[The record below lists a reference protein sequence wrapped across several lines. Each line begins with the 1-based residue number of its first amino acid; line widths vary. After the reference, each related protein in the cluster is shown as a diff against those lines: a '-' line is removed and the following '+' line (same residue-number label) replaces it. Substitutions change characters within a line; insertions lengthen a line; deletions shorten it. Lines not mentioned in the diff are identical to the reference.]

1 LRGCINTI
9 WIFAEKGLK
18 TGKRIRGDKEM
29 EFTKEMVTYM
39 VGLVI
44 IVSAVVLV
52 GLEKI
57 TFDNMILM
65 VSIALSIMGFGS
77 LTPRGTEAKINAL
90 LYKFRDYQPM
100 FWFEGNKLVLSIADD
115 MDTEPVKL
123 INKFSKI
130 YGLPVELRKHSRVTL
145 LSGQPDIKAGDAI
158 KPTGKY
164 WEGSLGYSFQQS
176 YYTNAHVLPEE
187 GLTVQHVRTGKVFG
201 VTEWVSKIRTF
212 SRGRYFL
219 SFFGFKL
226 PTNKVDAARIK
237 LLYGM
242 EFKPFNSDLITSV
255 AEGDKIVAFGRTSGY
270 REGEVK
276 NTNVKIILEWPH
288 NGKLAVFED
297 IIMASLPARPGDS
310 GGPVYLKD
318 TLNIVGLVFAGP
330 QDGSFA
336 LIIKASNI
344 HEAEQRT

>member
-1 LRGCINTI
+1 
-9 WIFAEKGLK
+9 
-18 TGKRIRGDKEM
+18 M

-39 VGLVI
+39 VGLII

-52 GLEKI
+52 GLDKI

-65 VSIALSIMGFGS
+65 ISIALSIMGFGS
-77 LTPRGTEAKINAL
+77 LTPRNVEAKINAI
-90 LYKFRDYQPM
+90 LYKFKDYQPM

-115 MDTEPVKL
+115 MEIEPVKL
-123 INKFSKI
+123 INRLSKL

-145 LSGQPDIKAGDAI
+145 LSATLDLTPGATI
-158 KPTGKY
+158 KPKGEN
-164 WEGSLGYSFQQS
+164 WEGSLGYSFQQR
-176 YYTNAHVLPEE
+176 YYTNAHVLPER
-187 GLTVQHVRTGKVFG
+187 GMKVQHVKSGKVFG

-212 SRGRYFL
+212 SRKRYFL

-237 LLYGM
+237 LLADV
-242 EFKPFNSDLITSV
+242 EFKPFNSDLIITV
-255 AEGDKIVAFGRTSGY
+255 KEGDKLVAFGRTSGY

-276 NTNVKIILEWPH
+276 HTNVKIILEWPH
-288 NGKLAVFED
+288 NGQLAIFED

-318 TLNIVGLVFAGP
+318 STIIVGLVFAGP

-344 HEAEQRT
+344 REAEQGT